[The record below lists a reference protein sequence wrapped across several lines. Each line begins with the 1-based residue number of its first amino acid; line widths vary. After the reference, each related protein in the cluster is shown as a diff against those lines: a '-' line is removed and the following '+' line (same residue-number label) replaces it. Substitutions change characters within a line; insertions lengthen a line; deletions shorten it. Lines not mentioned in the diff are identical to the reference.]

1 MPLPM
6 PQYNVLAAHVPT
18 VSSCQAGSHL
28 AAPNTH
34 QLKPHMS
41 PGWPE
46 RSRKDRPVILSVAK
60 DLILSVAKDLAAPR
74 ARPFAAPRVAIGGSR
89 QTLRDAQ
96 GDTVRSL
103 SLMRIDPHLAGPRSN
118 SKLISSL

>member
-46 RSRKDRPVILSVAK
+46 RSRKDRPV
-60 DLILSVAKDLAAPR
+60 ILSVAKDLAAPR

>member
-41 PGWPE
+41 PGSPE
-46 RSRKDRPVILSVAK
+46 WQSG
-60 DLILSVAKDLAAPR
+60 AAD
-74 ARPFAAPRVAIGGSR
+74 RPFA
-89 QTLRDAQ
+89 TLRVTLL
-96 GDTVRSL
+96 G
-103 SLMRIDPHLAGPRSN
+103 HLV
-118 SKLISSL
+118 

>member
-60 DLILSVAKDLAAPR
+60 DL
-74 ARPFAAPRVAIGGSR
+74 AAPRVAIGGSR